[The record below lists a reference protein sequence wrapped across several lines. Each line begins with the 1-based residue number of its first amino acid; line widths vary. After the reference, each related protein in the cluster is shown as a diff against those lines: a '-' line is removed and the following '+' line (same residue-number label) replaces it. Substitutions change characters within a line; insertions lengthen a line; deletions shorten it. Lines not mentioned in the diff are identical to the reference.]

1 MSGGGLNDTIQLRTF
16 AGGRVY
22 GDGVGVTTAGT
33 GTGGAA
39 DGADSI
45 STTVAATAATS
56 IYGGGGADTIN
67 ISSGALNLTQINGG
81 NGADSIRFAGSAD
94 GVITTFNSVN
104 GGAGADTISVGTQI
118 NGFSAIGGVG
128 TINGGAGSDLV
139 IIQAASGVTA
149 SSMATSTLTALTN
162 VGFVIAG
169 AGSGDV
175 IRIGNNAVVT
185 AAITQTNWA
194 AATPQINI
202 YSALSTFSAD
212 QVASAGSVSVF
223 SDGTD
228 SLITISSNA
237 AGTSLFTIFVDGKDL
252 TATSLFGNVL
262 MTASNV
268 GFSVTGA
275 GTEGLN
281 ITFS

>member
-1 MSGGGLNDTIQLRTF
+1 MTLFNF
-16 AGGRVY
+16 APSLVAVFMVMGWHN
-22 GDGVGVTTAGT
+22 TAGI

-149 SSMATSTLTALTN
+149 SSMATST
-162 VGFVIAG
+162 
-169 AGSGDV
+169 
-175 IRIGNNAVVT
+175 
-185 AAITQTNWA
+185 
-194 AATPQINI
+194 
-202 YSALSTFSAD
+202 
-212 QVASAGSVSVF
+212 
-223 SDGTD
+223 
-228 SLITISSNA
+228 
-237 AGTSLFTIFVDGKDL
+237 
-252 TATSLFGNVL
+252 
-262 MTASNV
+262 
-268 GFSVTGA
+268 
-275 GTEGLN
+275 
-281 ITFS
+281 